1 MTAGSI
7 SSVLRTSFQL
17 PRFLVASASNLTRPG
32 GRRLENL
39 RFPSGSTHLSTL
51 TKLRCYSAAITAATG
66 IMMLVGTQL
75 PLLFKLGPRFR
86 P

>member
-1 MTAGSI
+1 MTAGSM
-7 SSVLRTSFQL
+7 SSVLRASFQL
-17 PRFLVASASNLTRPG
+17 PRFLVASASNTRPG
-32 GRRLENL
+32 GRLENL

-75 PLLFKLGPRFR
+75 PLLFQLGPRFR